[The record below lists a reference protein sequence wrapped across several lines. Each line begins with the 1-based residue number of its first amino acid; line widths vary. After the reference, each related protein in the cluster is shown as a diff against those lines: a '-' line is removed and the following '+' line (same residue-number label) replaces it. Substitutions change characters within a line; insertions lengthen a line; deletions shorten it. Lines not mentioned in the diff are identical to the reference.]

1 MITQEGVHNVLVEAM
16 NPLQKVKLSSSC
28 NNDPEKIKSVEKRM
42 ADILNVVVDIAV
54 NPGTIYMNSKV
65 DVPEEN
71 SKKVKSLKQHLEEA
85 VGPVPSSDFSIE
97 ALLSIIY
104 SKNMSG
110 AGPSM
115 LTVVADY
122 ISYLEEFLSNP
133 SPQEEKW
140 DEYKEDELL

>member
-16 NPLQKVKLSSSC
+16 NPLQKVELSAAC
-28 NNDPEKIKSVEKRM
+28 NNDPEKIKNVEQKM
-42 ADILNVVVDIAV
+42 ADMLNIVVDIAV

-71 SKKVKSLKQHLEEA
+71 SKKVKSLKQHLEEI
-85 VGPVPSSDFSIE
+85 VGSVSSSGFSIE
-97 ALLSIIY
+97 ALLSIVY
-104 SKNMSG
+104 SRNMSG

-122 ISYLEEFLSNP
+122 IEYLEEFLSSP
-133 SPQEEKW
+133 SPQEEEW
-140 DEYKEDELL
+140 TGNKEDEL